1 MERDIIIIMEGGTIQ
16 GVFSAGV
23 TSTLQK
29 ENIYPRIHSI
39 YAVSSGAHNAAYF
52 LSRKIDVGA
61 SIYYDY
67 LLKRHSFL
75 KHLSFKVLLKKILQ
89 LFFLGRSFDVI
100 DLAYIEDLERD
111 ILPLD
116 LKRIKE
122 TPIKFFVRVFNP
134 KTRKV
139 EYLDAKENTIQ
150 KLIQSAKVPPYA
162 YSRAQKDEYFDGGI
176 MPTKSF
182 LNDVVK
188 KNPDKKI
195 IYIFCDKKTLRRVS
209 KYLLAD
215 LIDIIFKTRYL
226 GLRYGIKH
234 LFNILNYTYV
244 NNLKK
249 YPNVITV
256 FDSTGNSKREKKKEK
271 IMSAY
276 EHGIKRGQYIL
287 EELKKMD
294 QKQNPT

>member
-1 MERDIIIIMEGGTIQ
+1 MERDVIIIMEGGTIQ

-23 TSTLQK
+23 ASTLQK
-29 ENIYPRIHSI
+29 ENLYPRIHSI

-61 SIYYDY
+61 SIYHDY

-75 KHLSFKVLLKKILQ
+75 KHLSFKVIVKKILA
-89 LFFLGRSFDVI
+89 LFFLGRGFEVI

-116 LKRIKE
+116 LKLIKE
-122 TPIKFFVRVFNP
+122 SPIKFFVRVFDP
-134 KTRKV
+134 KTRKI
-139 EYLDAKENTIQ
+139 EYLDAKSNTIE

-162 YSRAQKDEYFDGGI
+162 YSRARKDKYFDGGI

-195 IYIFCDKKTLRRVS
+195 IYIFCDKKTFRRVT
-209 KYLLAD
+209 KYILAD
-215 LIDIIFKTRYL
+215 LLDIFFKTRYL
-226 GLRYGIKH
+226 GLRYGLKH
-234 LFNILNYTYV
+234 LFSIYNYTYV
-244 NNLKK
+244 SNLKK
-249 YPNVITV
+249 YKNVITV

-271 IMSAY
+271 ILSAY
-276 EHGIKRGQYIL
+276 DHGVERGKYIL
-287 EELKKMD
+287 EELKKID
-294 QKQNPT
+294 QKQKES

>member
-1 MERDIIIIMEGGTIQ
+1 MDRDVIVIMEGGTIQ

-23 TSTLQK
+23 ASILQK
-29 ENIYPRIHSI
+29 VNLYPRIHSI

-52 LSRKIDVGA
+52 LSRKVDVGA
-61 SIYYDY
+61 SIYHDY

-75 KHLSFKVLLKKILQ
+75 KHLSFKVIVKKILL

-116 LKRIKE
+116 LTRIK
-122 TPIKFFVRVFNP
+122 TSPIKFLVRVFNP
-134 KTRKV
+134 KTRKI
-139 EYLDAKENTIQ
+139 EYLDARTNTIE

-162 YSRAQKDEYFDGGI
+162 YSRAHKDKYFDGGI

-195 IYIFCDKKTLRRVS
+195 IYIFCDKKTFRRVTRFIM
-209 KYLLAD
+209 AD
-215 LIDIIFKTRYL
+215 LLDILFKTRYL
-226 GLRYGIKH
+226 GLRYGLKH
-234 LFNILNYTYV
+234 LFNIYNYTYV
-244 NNLKK
+244 SNLKK
-249 YPNVITV
+249 FKNVITV

-271 IMSAY
+271 IMSAFND
-276 EHGIKRGQYIL
+276 GVIKGKHIL
-287 EELKKMD
+287 KELKKID
-294 QKQNPT
+294 QKQKES

>member
-1 MERDIIIIMEGGTIQ
+1 MNRDVIIIMEGGTIQ

-23 TSTLQK
+23 AAILQK
-29 ENIYPRIHSI
+29 ENLYPRIDSI

-61 SIYYDY
+61 SIYHDY

-75 KHLSFKVLLKKILQ
+75 KHLSFKVILKKILQ

-116 LKRIKE
+116 LKRINE

-134 KTRKV
+134 KTRKI
-139 EYLDAKENTIQ
+139 EYLDAKTNTIE
-150 KLIQSAKVPPYA
+150 KIIQSAKVPPYA
-162 YSRAQKDEYFDGGI
+162 FSRTHKDLYFDGGI

-182 LNDVVK
+182 LNDIVK

-195 IYIFCDKKTLRRVS
+195 IYIFCDKKTFRRVTR
-209 KYLLAD
+209 YIMAD
-215 LIDIIFKTRYL
+215 LLDELFKTRYL
-226 GLRYGIKH
+226 GIRYGLKH
-234 LFNILNYTYV
+234 LFNIYNYTYV
-244 NNLKK
+244 SNLKK

-256 FDSTGNSKREKKKEK
+256 YDSTGNSKREKKKQK
-271 IMSAY
+271 ILDAY
-276 EHGIKRGQYIL
+276 EHGVSRGKYVL
-287 EELKKMD
+287 EKLRELD
-294 QKQNPT
+294 QKQKES